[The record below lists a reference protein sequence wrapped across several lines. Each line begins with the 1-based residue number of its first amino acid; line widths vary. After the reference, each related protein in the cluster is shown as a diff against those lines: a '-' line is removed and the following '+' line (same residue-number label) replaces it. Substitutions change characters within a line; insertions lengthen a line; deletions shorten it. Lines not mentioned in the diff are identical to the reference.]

1 MTNTSNM
8 PIEATEME
16 FTKILARKY
25 ELKEDTGGAGELRG
39 GLGIERELEVLQ
51 DDVAYTGLGDR
62 HKFHPWGL
70 AGGKEGAAGA
80 FYRVAAEDGSVT
92 RMGHKT
98 TSFPLKK
105 GDVIRVLTP
114 GAGGYGEPYKRSPEK
129 VLKDV
134 IEGKVSVDAA
144 RQEYGVAV
152 ISDGI
157 RYSVDEQATKA
168 LRGGV

>member
-25 ELKEDTGGAGELRG
+25 ELKEDTGGAGQFRG

-70 AGGKEGAAGA
+70 AGGKRA
-80 FYRVAAEDGSVT
+80 
-92 RMGHKT
+92 
-98 TSFPLKK
+98 
-105 GDVIRVLTP
+105 
-114 GAGGYGEPYKRSPEK
+114 
-129 VLKDV
+129 
-134 IEGKVSVDAA
+134 
-144 RQEYGVAV
+144 Q
-152 ISDGI
+152 
-157 RYSVDEQATKA
+157 QAHSTA
-168 LRGGV
+168 LRQTAPSQRWAIRRQASR